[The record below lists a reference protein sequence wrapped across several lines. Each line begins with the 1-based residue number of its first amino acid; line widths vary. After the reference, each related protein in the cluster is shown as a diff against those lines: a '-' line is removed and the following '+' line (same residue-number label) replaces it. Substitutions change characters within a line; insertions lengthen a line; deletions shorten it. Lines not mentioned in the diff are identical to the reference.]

1 MKSDPATNHN
11 HKDLQKNKQTSVSEK
26 KTTTINVIDYG
37 GYPQPQPPPPL

>member
-26 KTTTINVIDYG
+26 KQ
-37 GYPQPQPPPPL
+37 QP